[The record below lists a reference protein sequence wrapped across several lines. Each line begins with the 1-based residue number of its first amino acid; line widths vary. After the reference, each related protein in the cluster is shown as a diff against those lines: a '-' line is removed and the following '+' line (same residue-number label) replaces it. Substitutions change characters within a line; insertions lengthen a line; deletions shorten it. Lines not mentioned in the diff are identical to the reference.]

1 MKILKSWLN
10 DWIDLEAISTD
21 DISEALE
28 SLGFEIESRTDKTPN
43 YKNITVGKVLE
54 IYEHPNADKVRVTK
68 VDVGSKTYEI
78 VCGAWNFDVGAVVP
92 VALPKSEIKDG
103 FKIDKRD
110 IRGVESNGMICSAS
124 ELDLWDDHAGILKLS
139 DETKLGSDFSKIY
152 NSTDTLWEIGVTPNR
167 GDCMSH
173 LGIARE
179 LSNYFNLTLKENSQ
193 SLKSNIES
201 VIKVNSGKIKACNSY
216 QSIEIENFTLSDSNL
231 NIRYRL
237 SSIGVRVINNVVDY
251 TNYVLHDIGQ
261 PLHAFDRDKLFG
273 TISVRFAKDNEN
285 LRTLDEQERKLTSED
300 LIITDND
307 KPIALAGVMG
317 GYDTEV
323 TDTTTNLLIESAYF
337 DKVSI
342 MKTSR
347 RLNLISDASIRFERG
362 IDFNLQ
368 KQGLQRFV
376 NLFENDQ
383 EINYSSIIDS
393 SKNGISYDSISFDKN
408 EIEQILGVKLDDNF
422 IRNTLIKL
430 QIESEVSDKKI
441 KFESPSWRYDLER
454 PIDLIEELAKH
465 YGFNN
470 FESTLPIGNNLN
482 STGDYWDK
490 RIYLSEKL
498 SSTNFYEIQTLSFT
512 DSLSNE
518 LFTPE
523 KKSVSVIN
531 PIDQTQEN
539 LRTNLLTSLI
549 NTYKFNLE
557 SNGKSHRYYE
567 INNVYDDSKHKKFK
581 MIPNQEYSLGLLI
594 PENETVE
601 DRKGKTKTNTI
612 NTLANVIKSLFP
624 SSELEHLTRPG
635 FHKNYSYLIKLDNK
649 ILGFMGKLSYKIQSE
664 LELHDSLYI
673 AQINTENFNFDQLKA
688 FTYKPLSAYPFIKFD
703 LSFSVP
709 NDFQASDLIN
719 CIESILSDN
728 ENNIS
733 IFDNFTNEKT
743 RNLGIRIVTRSY
755 EKTYTETES
764 TEILEMIVKEAESK
778 FKIKLNKKDENA
790 T

>member
-10 DWIDLEAISTD
+10 DWIDIETISTD

-193 SLKSNIES
+193 TLKSNIEN

-285 LRTLDEQERKLTSED
+285 LKTLDEQVRKLTSED

-512 DSLSNE
+512 DSLSNK

-549 NTYKFNLE
+549 NTYKFNFE
-557 SNGKSHRYYE
+557 SNGKTHRYYE

-601 DRKGKTKTNTI
+601 DRKGKTKTNNI
-612 NTLANVIKSLFP
+612 NTLANVIKNLFP

-755 EKTYTETES
+755 EKTFTETES

>member
-10 DWIDLEAISTD
+10 DWIDIETISTD

-285 LRTLDEQERKLTSED
+285 LKTLDEQERKLTSED

-408 EIEQILGVKLDDNF
+408 EIEQILGVELDDNF

-441 KFESPSWRYDLER
+441 KFQSPSWRYDLER

-490 RIYLSEKL
+490 RLYLSEKL

-601 DRKGKTKTNTI
+601 DRKGKTKTNNI
-612 NTLANVIKSLFP
+612 NTLANVIKNLFP

-673 AQINTENFNFDQLKA
+673 AQINTENFNFDQLKS

-719 CIESILSDN
+719 CIESILGDN

>member
-10 DWIDLEAISTD
+10 DWIDIETISTD

-193 SLKSNIES
+193 TLKSNIEN

-285 LRTLDEQERKLTSED
+285 LKTLDEQERKLTSED

-408 EIEQILGVKLDDNF
+408 EIEQILGVELDDNF

-430 QIESEVSDKKI
+430 QIESEISDKKI
-441 KFESPSWRYDLER
+441 KFKSPSWRYDLER

-557 SNGKSHRYYE
+557 SNGKSHKYYE

-601 DRKGKTKTNTI
+601 DRKGKTKTNNI
-612 NTLANVIKSLFP
+612 NTLANVIKNLFP

-688 FTYKPLSAYPFIKFD
+688 FAYKPLSAYPFIKFD

-719 CIESILSDN
+719 CIESTLSDN

>member
-10 DWIDLEAISTD
+10 DWIDIETISTD

-28 SLGFEIESRTDKTPN
+28 SLGFEIESRTDKTPK
-43 YKNITVGKVLE
+43 YKKITVGKVLE

-139 DETKLGSDFSKIY
+139 DEAKLGSDFSKIY

-285 LRTLDEQERKLTSED
+285 LKTLDEQERKLTSED

-408 EIEQILGVKLDDNF
+408 EIEQILGVELDDNF
-422 IRNTLIKL
+422 IKNTLIKL
-430 QIESEVSDKKI
+430 QIESEISDKKI
-441 KFESPSWRYDLER
+441 KFKSPSWRYDLER

-549 NTYKFNLE
+549 NTYKFNFE
-557 SNGKSHRYYE
+557 SNGKTHRYYE

-601 DRKGKTKTNTI
+601 DRKGKTKTNKI
-612 NTLANVIKSLFP
+612 NTLANVIKNLF
-624 SSELEHLTRPG
+624 
-635 FHKNYSYLIKLDNK
+635 
-649 ILGFMGKLSYKIQSE
+649 
-664 LELHDSLYI
+664 
-673 AQINTENFNFDQLKA
+673 
-688 FTYKPLSAYPFIKFD
+688 
-703 LSFSVP
+703 
-709 NDFQASDLIN
+709 
-719 CIESILSDN
+719 
-728 ENNIS
+728 
-733 IFDNFTNEKT
+733 
-743 RNLGIRIVTRSY
+743 
-755 EKTYTETES
+755 
-764 TEILEMIVKEAESK
+764 
-778 FKIKLNKKDENA
+778 KK
-790 T
+790 

>member
-10 DWIDLEAISTD
+10 DWIDIETISTD

-139 DETKLGSDFSKIY
+139 DEIILGSDFSKIY

-193 SLKSNIES
+193 ALKSNIEN

-273 TISVRFAKDNEN
+273 TISVRFAKDKEN
-285 LRTLDEQERKLTSED
+285 LKTLDEQERKLTSED

-408 EIEQILGVKLDDNF
+408 EIEQILGVELDDNF

-490 RIYLSEKL
+490 RLYLSEKL

-601 DRKGKTKTNTI
+601 DRKGKTKTNNI
-612 NTLANVIKSLFP
+612 NTLANVIKNLFS

>member
-10 DWIDLEAISTD
+10 DWIDIETISTD

-285 LRTLDEQERKLTSED
+285 LKTLDEQERKLTSED

-408 EIEQILGVKLDDNF
+408 EIEQILGVELDDNF
-422 IRNTLIKL
+422 IKSTLIKL

-441 KFESPSWRYDLER
+441 KFQSPSWRYDLER

-601 DRKGKTKTNTI
+601 DRKGKTKTNKI
-612 NTLANVIKSLFP
+612 NTLANVIKNLFP

>member
-10 DWIDLEAISTD
+10 DWIDIETISTD

-273 TISVRFAKDNEN
+273 TISVRFAKDNEK
-285 LRTLDEQERKLTSED
+285 LKTLDEQERKLTSED

-408 EIEQILGVKLDDNF
+408 EIEQILGVELDDNF
-422 IRNTLIKL
+422 IKNTLIKL
-430 QIESEVSDKKI
+430 QIESEISDKKI
-441 KFESPSWRYDLER
+441 KFKSPSWRYDLER

-470 FESTLPIGNNLN
+470 FKSTLPIGNNLN

-549 NTYKFNLE
+549 NTYKFNIE
-557 SNGKSHRYYE
+557 NNGKSHRYYE

-594 PENETVE
+594 PENETME
-601 DRKGKTKTNTI
+601 DRKGKTKTNNI
-612 NTLANVIKSLFP
+612 HTLANVIKNLFP

>member
-10 DWIDLEAISTD
+10 DWIDIETISTD

-68 VDVGSKTYEI
+68 VDVGSKIYEI

-193 SLKSNIES
+193 TLKSNIEN

-285 LRTLDEQERKLTSED
+285 LKTLDEQVRKLTSED

-408 EIEQILGVKLDDNF
+408 EIEQILGVELDDNF
-422 IRNTLIKL
+422 IKNTLIKL
-430 QIESEVSDKKI
+430 QIESEISDKKI
-441 KFESPSWRYDLER
+441 KFKSPSWRYDLER

-549 NTYKFNLE
+549 NTYKFNFE

-567 INNVYDDSKHKKFK
+567 INNIYDDSKHKKFK
-581 MIPNQEYSLGLLI
+581 IIPNQEYSLGLLM

-601 DRKGKTKTNTI
+601 DRKGKTKSNNI
-612 NTLANVIKSLFP
+612 NTLANAIKNLFP

-688 FTYKPLSAYPFIKFD
+688 FSYKPLSAYPFIKFD

-719 CIESILSDN
+719 CIESILDEN

>member
-193 SLKSNIES
+193 TLKSNIES

-285 LRTLDEQERKLTSED
+285 LKTLDEQERKLTSED

-368 KQGLQRFV
+368 NQGLQRFV

-393 SKNGISYDSISFDKN
+393 SKNGISYDSISFEKN
-408 EIEQILGVKLDDNF
+408 EIEQILGVELDDNF
-422 IRNTLIKL
+422 IKNTLIKL

-523 KKSVSVIN
+523 KKSVRVIN

-601 DRKGKTKTNTI
+601 DRKGKTKTNNI
-612 NTLANVIKSLFP
+612 NTLANVIKNLFP

-673 AQINTENFNFDQLKA
+673 AQINTENFNFNQLKA

-778 FKIKLNKKDENA
+778 FKIRLNKKDENA

>member
-10 DWIDLEAISTD
+10 DWIDIETISTD

-193 SLKSNIES
+193 ALKSNIES

-273 TISVRFAKDNEN
+273 TISVRFAKDKEN
-285 LRTLDEQERKLTSED
+285 LKTLDEQERKLTSED

-408 EIEQILGVKLDDNF
+408 EIEQILGVDLDDNF

-441 KFESPSWRYDLER
+441 KFQSPSWRYDLER

-470 FESTLPIGNNLN
+470 FKSTLPIGNNLN

-490 RIYLSEKL
+490 RLYLSEKL

-557 SNGKSHRYYE
+557 SNSKSHRYYE

-601 DRKGKTKTNTI
+601 DRKGKTKTNNI
-612 NTLANVIKSLFP
+612 NTLANVIKNLFP

-673 AQINTENFNFDQLKA
+673 AQINTENFNFDQLKD

>member
-10 DWIDLEAISTD
+10 DWIDIETISTD

-285 LRTLDEQERKLTSED
+285 LKTLDEQERKLTSED

-408 EIEQILGVKLDDNF
+408 EIEQILGVELDDNF
-422 IRNTLIKL
+422 IKSTLIKL

-441 KFESPSWRYDLER
+441 KFQSPSWRYDLER

-490 RIYLSEKL
+490 RLYLSEKL

-601 DRKGKTKTNTI
+601 DRKGKTKTNNI
-612 NTLANVIKSLFP
+612 NTLANVIKNLFP

>member
-10 DWIDLEAISTD
+10 DWIDLEAVSTD

-193 SLKSNIES
+193 TLKSNIEN

-285 LRTLDEQERKLTSED
+285 LKTLDEQVRKLTSED

-408 EIEQILGVKLDDNF
+408 EIEQILGVELDDNF
-422 IRNTLIKL
+422 IKNTLIKL
-430 QIESEVSDKKI
+430 QIESEISDKKI
-441 KFESPSWRYDLER
+441 KFKSPSWRYDLER

-557 SNGKSHRYYE
+557 SNGKTHRYYE

-601 DRKGKTKTNTI
+601 DRKGKTKTNNI
-612 NTLANVIKSLFP
+612 NTLANVIKNLFP

-688 FTYKPLSAYPFIKFD
+688 FAYKPLSAYPFIKFD

>member
-285 LRTLDEQERKLTSED
+285 LKTLDEQERKLTSED

-408 EIEQILGVKLDDNF
+408 EIEQILGVELDDNF

-441 KFESPSWRYDLER
+441 KFKSPSWRYDLER

-601 DRKGKTKTNTI
+601 DRKGKTKTNNI
-612 NTLANVIKSLFP
+612 NTLANVIKNLFP

>member
-10 DWIDLEAISTD
+10 DWIDIETISTD

-68 VDVGSKTYEI
+68 VDVGSKIYEI
-78 VCGAWNFDVGAVVP
+78 VCGAWNFEVGAVVP
-92 VALPKSEIKDG
+92 VALPKSEIKEG

-139 DETKLGSDFSKIY
+139 EDIKLGSDFSKIY

-273 TISVRFAKDNEN
+273 TISVRFAKDKEN
-285 LRTLDEQERKLTSED
+285 LKTLDEQERKLTSED

-408 EIEQILGVKLDDNF
+408 EIEQILGVELDDNF

-430 QIESEVSDKKI
+430 QIESEVSEKKI

-490 RIYLSEKL
+490 RLYLSEKL

-601 DRKGKTKTNTI
+601 DHKGKTKTNNI
-612 NTLANVIKSLFP
+612 NTLANVIKNLFP
-624 SSELEHLTRPG
+624 FSELGHLTRPG

-673 AQINTENFNFDQLKA
+673 AQINTENFNFDQLKVL
-688 FTYKPLSAYPFIKFD
+688 TYKPLSAYPFIKFD

-709 NDFQASDLIN
+709 NDFRASDLIN
-719 CIESILSDN
+719 CIESILSGN

>member
-10 DWIDLEAISTD
+10 DWIDIETISTD

-273 TISVRFAKDNEN
+273 TISVRFAKDKEN
-285 LRTLDEQERKLTSED
+285 LKTLDEQERKLTSED

-408 EIEQILGVKLDDNF
+408 EIEQILGVDLDDNF

-441 KFESPSWRYDLER
+441 KFKSPSWRYDLER

-470 FESTLPIGNNLN
+470 FKSTLPIGNNLN

-601 DRKGKTKTNTI
+601 DRKGKTKTNNI
-612 NTLANVIKSLFP
+612 NTLANVIKNLFP

>member
-10 DWIDLEAISTD
+10 DWIDIETISTD

-285 LRTLDEQERKLTSED
+285 LKTLDEQVRKLTSED

-408 EIEQILGVKLDDNF
+408 EIEQILGVELDDNF
-422 IRNTLIKL
+422 IKNTLIKL
-430 QIESEVSDKKI
+430 QIESEISDKKI
-441 KFESPSWRYDLER
+441 KFKSPSWRYDLER

-549 NTYKFNLE
+549 NTYKFNLD

-601 DRKGKTKTNTI
+601 DRKGKTKTNNI
-612 NTLANVIKSLFP
+612 NTLANVIKNLFP

-688 FTYKPLSAYPFIKFD
+688 FAYKPLSAYPFIKFD

>member
-10 DWIDLEAISTD
+10 DWIDIENIGSD
-21 DISEALE
+21 EISEALE

-124 ELDLWDDHAGILKLS
+124 ELDLWDDHTGILKLS
-139 DETKLGSDFSKIY
+139 SDTKLGSDFSKIY
-152 NSTDTLWEIGVTPNR
+152 NSTDTLWEVGVTPNR

-179 LSNYFNLTLKENSQ
+179 LSNYFNLTLKENS
-193 SLKSNIES
+193 SALKSNIENI
-201 VIKVNSGKIKACNSY
+201 IKVNSGKIKSCNSY
-216 QSIEIENFTLSDSNL
+216 QSIEIENITLADSNL

-285 LRTLDEQERKLTSED
+285 LKTLDEQERKLTSED
-300 LIITDND
+300 LIITDDD

-323 TDTTTNLLIESAYF
+323 TDSTNNLLIESAYF

-383 EINYSSIIDS
+383 DINYSSIVDS
-393 SKNGISYDSISFDKN
+393 SKNGISYDSISFDIN
-408 EIEQILGVKLDDNF
+408 EIEHILGVELDDNF
-422 IRNTLIKL
+422 IKNTLIKL
-430 QIESEVSDKKI
+430 HIESEVSDEKI
-441 KFESPSWRYDLER
+441 KFRPPSWRYDLER

-482 STGDYWDK
+482 SKGDYWDK
-490 RIYLSEKL
+490 RLYLSEKL

-523 KKSVSVIN
+523 KKFVSVIN

-557 SNGKSHRYYE
+557 SNGKSHKYYE
-567 INNVYDDSKHKKFK
+567 INNVYDDSKHRKFK
-581 MIPNQEYSLGLLI
+581 IIPNQEYSLGLLI

-601 DRKGKTKTNTI
+601 DRKGKTKTNNI
-612 NTLANVIKSLFP
+612 NTLANAIKNLFP

-635 FHKNYSYLIKLDNK
+635 FHKNYSYLIKLDNN

-664 LELHDSLYI
+664 LELINSLFI
-673 AQINTENFNFDQLKA
+673 AQINTENFNFEQLKS

-709 NDFQASDLIN
+709 TDFQASNLTN
-719 CIESILSDN
+719 YIESILSDN

-755 EKTYTETES
+755 EKTYTDTES

-778 FKIKLNKKDENA
+778 FKLKLNKKDENA

>member
-273 TISVRFAKDNEN
+273 TISVRFAKDKEN
-285 LRTLDEQERKLTSED
+285 LKTLDEQERKLTSED

-512 DSLSNE
+512 DSLSND

-601 DRKGKTKTNTI
+601 DRKGKTKTNNI
-612 NTLANVIKSLFP
+612 NTLANVIKNLFP

>member
-10 DWIDLEAISTD
+10 DWIDIETISTD

-193 SLKSNIES
+193 TLKSNIEN

-285 LRTLDEQERKLTSED
+285 LKTLDEQERKLTSED

-408 EIEQILGVKLDDNF
+408 EIEQILGVELDDNF
-422 IRNTLIKL
+422 IKNTLIKL
-430 QIESEVSDKKI
+430 QIESEISDKKI
-441 KFESPSWRYDLER
+441 KFKSPSWRYDLER

-549 NTYKFNLE
+549 NTYKFNFE
-557 SNGKSHRYYE
+557 SNGKTHRYYE

-601 DRKGKTKTNTI
+601 DRKGKTKTNNI
-612 NTLANVIKSLFP
+612 NTLANVIKNLFP

-688 FTYKPLSAYPFIKFD
+688 FAYKPLSAYPFIKFD

-719 CIESILSDN
+719 CIESILDEN

-755 EKTYTETES
+755 EKTFTETES

>member
-193 SLKSNIES
+193 ALKSNIQS

-273 TISVRFAKDNEN
+273 TISVRFAKNNEK
-285 LRTLDEQERKLTSED
+285 LKTLDEQERMLTSED

-307 KPIALAGVMG
+307 NPIALAGVMG

-408 EIEQILGVKLDDNF
+408 EIEQILGVELDDNF
-422 IRNTLIKL
+422 IKNTLIKL
-430 QIESEVSDKKI
+430 QIESEISDKKI
-441 KFESPSWRYDLER
+441 KFKSPSWRYDLER

-557 SNGKSHRYYE
+557 SNGKTHRYYE

-601 DRKGKTKTNTI
+601 DRKGKTKTNNI
-612 NTLANVIKSLFP
+612 NTLANIIKNLFP

-764 TEILEMIVKEAESK
+764 TEILEMIVKEAESR

-790 T
+790 S

>member
-273 TISVRFAKDNEN
+273 TISVRFAKDKEN
-285 LRTLDEQERKLTSED
+285 LKTLDEQERKLTSED

-307 KPIALAGVMG
+307 KPIAIAGVMG

-601 DRKGKTKTNTI
+601 DRKGKTKTNNI
-612 NTLANVIKSLFP
+612 NSLANVIKNLFP

>member
-10 DWIDLEAISTD
+10 DWIDIETISTD

-68 VDVGSKTYEI
+68 VDVGSKIYEI
-78 VCGAWNFDVGAVVP
+78 VCGAWNFEVGAVVP

-139 DETKLGSDFSKIY
+139 DEIKLGSDFSKIY

-193 SLKSNIES
+193 ALKSNIES

-273 TISVRFAKDNEN
+273 TISVRFAKDKEN
-285 LRTLDEQERKLTSED
+285 LKTLDEQERKLTSED

-408 EIEQILGVKLDDNF
+408 EIEQILGVELDDNF

-430 QIESEVSDKKI
+430 QIESEVSEKKI

-601 DRKGKTKTNTI
+601 DRKRKTKTNNI
-612 NTLANVIKSLFP
+612 NTLANAIKNLFP

-673 AQINTENFNFDQLKA
+673 AQINTENFNFDQLKVL
-688 FTYKPLSAYPFIKFD
+688 TYKPLSAYPFIKFD

-709 NDFQASDLIN
+709 NDFQAYDLIN
-719 CIESILSDN
+719 FIESILSGN

>member
-193 SLKSNIES
+193 VLKSNIES

-273 TISVRFAKDNEN
+273 TISVRFAKDKEN
-285 LRTLDEQERKLTSED
+285 LKTLDEQERKLTSED

-557 SNGKSHRYYE
+557 SNGKTHRYYE

-601 DRKGKTKTNTI
+601 DRKGKTKTNNI
-612 NTLANVIKSLFP
+612 NTLANVIKNLFP